1 MNDSKSGE
9 ASMSGTKLDG
19 AVVVITGASSGIG
32 RATAQAFARQRA
44 RVVLAARDD
53 EALQEAADEC
63 RALGAE
69 ALVVPTDMTLSDS
82 VEQLANAAAEFG
94 QGRIDVWIN
103 NAGVGA
109 VGAFD
114 ETPLD
119 AHEQVVQTDL
129 IGYLRG
135 AHVVLPYFK
144 QQNGGVLINTLSV
157 GSWVPQ
163 PFAVA
168 YSASKFGLRGFS
180 HALRGELAQW
190 PGIHVCDVYPSMVDT
205 PGFRDGGNYAGRSLQ
220 PPPPLCDPR
229 QVADAMVS
237 LALHPRHTT
246 SVGVTATLLRFAHFI
261 TPGFDRLSGLLTGAA
276 LHRAER
282 VAPSSGNLFHPA
294 LGQRRIDGGWRSDDQ
309 RQRALL
315 VAGGIAAGMVGLLLC
330 RRRR

>member
-1 MNDSKSGE
+1 MKRTS
-9 ASMSGTKLDG
+9 LDG

-32 RATAQAFARQRA
+32 RAAAQAFARQRA
-44 RVVLAARDD
+44 RVVLAARDE
-53 EALQEAADEC
+53 EALQDATEEC

-69 ALVVPTDMTLSDS
+69 ALAVPTDMTLSDS
-82 VEQLANAAAEFG
+82 VERLASAAAEFG
-94 QGRIDVWIN
+94 GGRIDVWVN

-144 QQNGGVLINTLSV
+144 QQREGTLINTQSV

-190 PGIHVCDVYPSMVDT
+190 PHIHVCDIYPSMVDT

-246 SVGVTATLLRFAHFI
+246 SVGVTATLLRFAHFL
-261 TPGFDRLSGLLTGAA
+261 TPGFDLLSGLMTGAA
-276 LHRAER
+276 LRRADR

-294 LGQRRIDGGWRSDDQ
+294 LGQRRIDGGWRHEAD
-309 RQRALL
+309 RQRTLL
-315 VAGGIAAGMVGLLLC
+315 IAGGIAAGVVGLLLA

>member
-1 MNDSKSGE
+1 MNESRLE
-9 ASMSGTKLDG
+9 G

-32 RATAQAFARQRA
+32 RAAAQAFARQRA
-44 RVVLAARDD
+44 RVVLAARD
-53 EALQEAADEC
+53 EQALHEAAEEC
-63 RALGAE
+63 RAAGGE
-69 ALVVPTDMTLSDS
+69 ALVVPTDMTNSDS
-82 VEQLANAAAEFG
+82 VEALASAAAEYG
-94 QGRIDVWIN
+94 GGRIDVWIN

-180 HALRGELAQW
+180 QALRGELGAW
-190 PGIHVCDVYPSMVDT
+190 PGIHICDVFPSVVDT

-229 QVADAMVS
+229 EVADAIVG
-237 LALHPRHTT
+237 LALQPRQSTT
-246 SVGVTATLLRFAHFI
+246 IGTSARLLRLASFL
-261 TPGFDRLSGLLTGAA
+261 TPGFERLSGLFTGAA
-276 LHRAER
+276 LRRADR

-294 LGQRRIDGGWRSDDQ
+294 LGQRRIDGGWRKQ
-309 RQRALL
+309 GERPVAVW
-315 VAGGIAAGMVGLLLC
+315 VAGAVALGVVGLLLS

>member
-1 MNDSKSGE
+1 
-9 ASMSGTKLDG
+9 MSESRLEG

-53 EALQEAADEC
+53 EALQETADEC
-63 RALGAE
+63 RALGGE
-69 ALVVPTDMTLSDS
+69 ALVVPTDMTVSDS

-144 QQNGGVLINTLSV
+144 QQNAGILINTLSV

-180 HALRGELAQW
+180 HALRGELVQW
-190 PGIHVCDVYPSMVDT
+190 PGIHVCDVYPSVVDT

-229 QVADAMVS
+229 DVAQAMVS

-246 SVGVTATLLRFAHFI
+246 SVGVMATVLRFAHFI
-261 TPGFDRLSGLLTGAA
+261 TPGFDRLSGLLTGTA
-276 LHRAER
+276 LRRADR
-282 VAPSSGNLFHPA
+282 VAPSSGNLFHPP
-294 LGQRRIDGGWRSDDQ
+294 LGQRRIDGGWRINDSST
-309 RQRALL
+309 RTLM
-315 VAGGIAAGMVGLLLC
+315 VAGGIAAGVVGLLLC
-330 RRRR
+330 ARRR

>member
-1 MNDSKSGE
+1 
-9 ASMSGTKLDG
+9 MSGTKLEG

-32 RATAQAFARQRA
+32 RAAAQAFARQGA

-53 EALQEAADEC
+53 EALQEAAQEC
-63 RALGAE
+63 RAFGGE

-82 VEQLANAAAEFG
+82 VEQLATAAAEFG

-144 QQNGGVLINTLSV
+144 QQNGGILINTLSV

-180 HALRGELAQW
+180 HALRGELVQW
-190 PGIHVCDVYPSMVDT
+190 PGIHVCDVYPSVVDT

-229 QVADAMVS
+229 QVAEAMVS
-237 LALHPRHTT
+237 LTLHPRHTT
-246 SVGVTATLLRFAHFI
+246 SVGVTATLLRFAHFV
-261 TPGFDRLSGLLTGAA
+261 TPGFDRLSGLLVDAA
-276 LHRAER
+276 LRRADR

-294 LGQRRIDGGWRSDDQ
+294 LGQRRIDGGWRNGDSQ
-309 RQRALL
+309 QRALL
-315 VAGGIAAGMVGLLLC
+315 VAGGIAAGVVGLLLYC
-330 RRRR
+330 RRR

>member
-1 MNDSKSGE
+1 
-9 ASMSGTKLDG
+9 MSESRLEG

-32 RATAQAFARQRA
+32 RAAAQAFAREQA
-44 RVVLAARDD
+44 RVVLAARDE
-53 EALQEAADEC
+53 EALHDVANEC

-82 VEQLANAAAEFG
+82 VEQLASAAAEFG
-94 QGRIDVWIN
+94 HGTIDIWIN

-119 AHEQVVQTDL
+119 AHEQVVQTGL

-144 QQNGGVLINTLSV
+144 QQNGGILINTLSV

-163 PFAVA
+163 PYAVA
-168 YSASKFGLRGFS
+168 YSATKFGLRGFS
-180 HALRGELAQW
+180 HALRGELAKW
-190 PGIHVCDVYPSMVDT
+190 PGIHVCDVYPSIVDT
-205 PGFRDGGNYAGRSLQ
+205 PGIRDGGNFAGRSLK

-246 SVGVTATLLRFAHFI
+246 SVGLAATLLRFTHFI
-261 TPGFDRLSGLLTGAA
+261 TPGYDLLSGLLTGAA
-276 LHRAER
+276 LRSADR
-282 VAPSSGNLFHPA
+282 VAPSSGNLFHPP
-294 LGQRRIDGGWRSDDQ
+294 LGERRIDGGWRQDEV
-309 RQRALL
+309 RQRGLL
-315 VAGGIAAGMVGLLLC
+315 IAGGIAAAGLVGLLLAG
-330 RRRR
+330 RRRS

>member
-1 MNDSKSGE
+1 
-9 ASMSGTKLDG
+9 MSGIKLEG

-32 RATAQAFARQRA
+32 RAAAQAFARQGS

-53 EALQEAADEC
+53 EALQEAAQEC
-63 RALGAE
+63 RAFGGE

-82 VEQLANAAAEFG
+82 VEQLATAAAEFG

-135 AHVVLPYFK
+135 AHLVLPYFK
-144 QQNGGVLINTLSV
+144 QQNGGILINTLSV

-180 HALRGELAQW
+180 QALRGELVQW
-190 PGIHVCDVYPSMVDT
+190 PGIHVCDVYPSVVDT
-205 PGFRDGGNYAGRSLQ
+205 PAFRDGGNYAGRSLQ

-229 QVADAMVS
+229 QVAEAMVS

-246 SVGVTATLLRFAHFI
+246 SVGVTATLLRFAHLV
-261 TPGFDRLSGLLTGAA
+261 TPGFDRLSGLLVGAA
-276 LHRAER
+276 LRRAER
-282 VAPSSGNLFHPA
+282 VAPSSGNLFHPP
-294 LGQRRIDGGWRSDDQ
+294 LGQRRIDGGWRNSDSQ
-309 RQRALL
+309 QRALL
-315 VAGGIAAGMVGLLLC
+315 LAGGIAAGVVGLLLYC
-330 RRRR
+330 RRR

>member
-1 MNDSKSGE
+1 
-9 ASMSGTKLDG
+9 MSESRLEG

-32 RATAQAFARQRA
+32 RAAAQAFARQRA
-44 RVVLAARDD
+44 RVVLAARDE
-53 EALQEAADEC
+53 EALQEAAEEC
-63 RALGAE
+63 RSLGGE

-82 VEQLANAAAEFG
+82 VEQLASAAAEFG
-94 QGRIDVWIN
+94 HGRIDIWIN

-144 QQNGGVLINTLSV
+144 QQDGGILINTLSV

-163 PFAVA
+163 PYAVA

-229 QVADAMVS
+229 RVADAMVS

-246 SVGVTATLLRFAHFI
+246 SVGITATLLRLAHFI
-261 TPGFDRLSGLLTGAA
+261 TPGFDQLSGLLTGAA
-276 LHRAER
+276 LRSADR

-294 LGQRRIDGGWRSDDQ
+294 LGQRRIYGHWRKVDSKQ
-309 RQRALL
+309 RNLL
-315 VAGGIAAGMVGLLLC
+315 VAGGVAAGLVGLLLC
-330 RRRR
+330 CRKR

>member
-1 MNDSKSGE
+1 
-9 ASMSGTKLDG
+9 MSEFELEG

-32 RATAQAFARQRA
+32 RAAAQAFARRRA

-53 EALQEAADEC
+53 LALQEAADEC

-69 ALVVPTDMTLSDS
+69 ALVVPTDMTSSDS
-82 VEQLANAAAEFG
+82 VEQLASAAAGFG
-94 QGRIDVWIN
+94 RGCIDVWVN

-144 QQNGGVLINTLSV
+144 QQNRGVLINTLSV

-163 PFAVA
+163 PYAVA

-237 LALHPRHTT
+237 LALRPRHTT
-246 SVGVTATLLRFAHFI
+246 SVGVTATLLRLAHFV
-261 TPGFDRLSGLLTGAA
+261 TPGFDLLSGLLTGGA
-276 LHRAER
+276 LRRAER

-294 LGQRRIDGGWRSDDQ
+294 LGQRRIDGGWRSNTNYQ
-309 RQRALL
+309 RNLL
-315 VAGGIAAGMVGLLLC
+315 LAGGIAAGLVGWLLC
-330 RRRR
+330 RHKR

>member
-1 MNDSKSGE
+1 
-9 ASMSGTKLDG
+9 MSGTRLEG

-53 EALQEAADEC
+53 EALQEAAAEC
-63 RALGAE
+63 RALGGE

-82 VEQLANAAAEFG
+82 VEQLASAAAEFG

-190 PGIHVCDVYPSMVDT
+190 PGIHVCDVYPSVVDT

-220 PPPPLCDPR
+220 PPPPLSDPR
-229 QVADAMVS
+229 EVAEAMVS
-237 LALHPRHTT
+237 LAVHPRHTT
-246 SVGVTATLLRFAHFI
+246 SVGVMSTLLRFAHFI

-282 VAPSSGNLFHPA
+282 VAPSPGNLFHPA
-294 LGQRRIDGGWRSDDQ
+294 LGQRRIDGGWRSGDS
-309 RQRALL
+309 RQRTLL
-315 VAGGIAAGMVGLLLC
+315 VAGGIAVGVVGLLLC
-330 RRRR
+330 CRKR